1 MYYFYVL
8 RSQKDS
14 KLYYGQTTDLRR
26 RFELHNTGQVPATK
40 QRRPLELI
48 YYEAYN
54 SKELA
59 IKREHTVKR
68 SGTARDALQKRITG
82 S

>member
-8 RSQKDS
+8 QSELDK
-14 KLYYGQTTDLRR
+14 KLYYGQTTDLRKR
-26 RFELHNTGQVPATK
+26 LAEHKEGQVPSTK
-40 QRRPLELI
+40 QRRPLEII

-59 IKREHTVKR
+59 IKRERVVKR
-68 SGTARDALQKRITG
+68 SGTARDALRKRILG
-82 S
+82 P

>member
-8 RSQKDS
+8 QSELDK
-14 KLYYGQTTDLRR
+14 KLYYGQTTDLRKR
-26 RFELHNTGQVPATK
+26 LAEHNEGQVPSTK
-40 QRRPLELI
+40 QRRPLEII

-59 IKREHTVKR
+59 IKRERVVKR
-68 SGTARDALQKRITG
+68 SGTARDALRKRILG
-82 S
+82 P